1 MAWNS
6 SRLFS
11 SWFYGLIFFSGL
23 TWEVLVLVA
32 LIHSCICSQLPG
44 RLGAG
49 WSRMASAWLSYL
61 LHWALALQDFRS
73 GCSLG
78 KLLSLQKKR
87 ERKNGVAHFH
97 FYHILLAKAGKKKKG
112 RREID
117 YISCWEKL
125 HSHIIKGVEEVLQTT
140 ANILQWIFTKPSPW
154 LVEHH
159 GK

>member
-78 KLLSLQKKR
+78 KLLSLQKER
-87 ERKNGVAHFH
+87 EKKWSGPLSLLPHSIGQSREEEEGKKGNRL
-97 FYHILLAKAGKKKKG
+97 YILLGEIAQPHYKGCWRSFADHCKYLAVNIYKALSL
-112 RREID
+112 
-117 YISCWEKL
+117 ISWA
-125 HSHIIKGVEEVLQTT
+125 S
-140 ANILQWIFTKPSPW
+140 W
-154 LVEHH
+154 
-159 GK
+159 